1 MPHRLDP
8 SDLEQLGTYL
18 FGPRWQTALA
28 HAVHR
33 DPRLVRRW
41 LAGGRK
47 VTRHSAML
55 VEAMVRETYAKRM
68 RRPNADFLLMVAGLG
83 NAALRGRL
91 LLDNHFEKNAVDD
104 QLRRAAIVTPPAF
117 VVPVPVAVPVVDF
130 APHNVPACLSCPMYQ
145 HLAAKMSGKSRPVAP
160 VAINGAT
167 PVSAPASVP
176 AGSVRRSTPCPS

>member
-1 MPHRLDP
+1 MGRGMPHRLEP

-68 RRPNADFLLMVAGLG
+68 RRPNADFLLMVAG
-83 NAALRGRL
+83 
-91 LLDNHFEKNAVDD
+91 
-104 QLRRAAIVTPPAF
+104 QP
-117 VVPVPVAVPVVDF
+117 
-130 APHNVPACLSCPMYQ
+130 APHQSGITMNRMGQRRLPA
-145 HLAAKMSGKSRPVAP
+145 
-160 VAINGAT
+160 
-167 PVSAPASVP
+167 
-176 AGSVRRSTPCPS
+176 RSE